1 MQSEGD
7 LPDDMVE
14 MLVRVLL
21 NLVMEDNTVSRP
33 VTPSCNHSGLCLAP
47 KVFTADTFCSP
58 YPQDVATGALQL
70 LFRNFS
76 QREEMTTTFKQV
88 QLLVSETDVS
98 IYRHTR
104 KDLDRL
110 RMIVEKSELWV
121 DRIDDVSG
129 GSLSLVAKQNFAEI
143 LRCVS
148 VL

>member
-1 MQSEGD
+1 MTESTCVRRKPREQEPKSP
-7 LPDDMVE
+7 LPTSPPFNAPPSPASSS
-14 MLVRVLL
+14 LL
-21 NLVMEDNTVSRP
+21 
-33 VTPSCNHSGLCLAP
+33 
-47 KVFTADTFCSP
+47 F
-58 YPQDVATGALQL
+58 QDVATGALQL

-129 GSLSLVAKQNFAEI
+129 ASLSLAAKQNFAEI
-143 LRCVS
+143 LR
-148 VL
+148 

>member
-1 MQSEGD
+1 
-7 LPDDMVE
+7 
-14 MLVRVLL
+14 ML
-21 NLVMEDNTVSRP
+21 
-33 VTPSCNHSGLCLAP
+33 TP
-47 KVFTADTFCSP
+47 DTFCSP
-58 YPQDVATGALQL
+58 HPQDVATGALQL

-148 VL
+148 MS